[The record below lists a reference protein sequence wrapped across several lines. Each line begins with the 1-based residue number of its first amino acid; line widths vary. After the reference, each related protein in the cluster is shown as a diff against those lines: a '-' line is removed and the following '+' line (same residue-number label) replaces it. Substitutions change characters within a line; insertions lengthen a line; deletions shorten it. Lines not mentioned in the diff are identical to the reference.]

1 MGVHFD
7 SHGRRR
13 VAAAIV
19 AVAVAVALVL
29 AYTIVSTRKATDE
42 VIANVSEVY
51 LGELSK
57 QLVFHFDTGVEN
69 KFSQL
74 ETVASGLELA
84 APDSREQM
92 AGYLRT
98 QAGNDDYAFLA
109 VRTSSGELVSADGDV
124 RACDDDDGELPAY
137 RDAQGRRVVLYDD
150 MIVLVDDVEP
160 FRCGDDTIVAAVC
173 GFASLGVGD
182 RLNLTLFDGFSRSI
196 MIDRNGDCV
205 VSDRNSGL
213 NPGESLFSLID
224 ERGSFVGGSA
234 EEERIRSVLA
244 RGDTVNVP
252 IVFDGRSEYLYFY
265 PLGHAE
271 WYLCTV
277 MPYSVI
283 EGDIGDLSGTIAANA
298 AIVGVAVLLFVLL
311 VFLIYYRMARR
322 NTRLLAEEKDR
333 AERAFAEAQQA
344 SLAKTE
350 FLSRMS
356 HEIRTPMN
364 GIMGMTAIAL
374 ESIGDDGKVRTCL
387 EKVTLSSEHLLSLIN
402 DILDMSKIE
411 SGKVEIKK
419 EPFDLSTFI
428 GSLAAVFR
436 AQASERGVAF
446 AAVVEGDVPGHVVGD
461 PLRLNQVIYNLMGNA
476 FKFTP
481 EGGSVTLRIERLA
494 DAGDGCIWLRFAVD
508 DTGCGIEP
516 EHLDKIFASFEQGG
530 SSVARKHGGTGLGL
544 AITKRF
550 VELMGGRIRVASV
563 VGHGS
568 SFAVDVPL
576 GRATGEP
583 SVVEEPD
590 AEEAA
595 VPVGIQP
602 EAHDFAGAHILVAE
616 DNALNQEIAVELM
629 TMAGASVET
638 ASTGREAVEA
648 FAASDVGH
656 FDLVLMDV
664 QMPELDGYGA
674 ARAIR
679 AMDRPDA
686 STVVILAMTANAFTE
701 DEERSAESG
710 MDGHLSKPL
719 DIRRVYATID
729 GFLEKRRNGR

>member
-1 MGVHFD
+1 MSVHFG

-13 VAAAIV
+13 AAVAVV
-19 AVAVAVALVL
+19 AVAVAVALLL
-29 AYTIVSTRKATDE
+29 AYTIISTRKATDD

-74 ETVASGLELA
+74 ETVASGLEMA
-84 APDSREQM
+84 APESREQTVD
-92 AGYLRT
+92 YLQA

-109 VRTSSGELVSADGDV
+109 VRTASGEFVSADGEV
-124 RACDDDDGELPAY
+124 RPCDGDGGELPAY
-137 RDAQGRRVVLYDD
+137 YDAQGRRVVLYDD
-150 MIVLVDDVEP
+150 KIVLVDDIEP
-160 FRCGDDTIVAAVC
+160 LRCGDDTIVAAVC
-173 GFASLGVGD
+173 GFSSLGVGD

-196 MIDRNGDCV
+196 MIDRDGMCV

-213 NPGESLFSLID
+213 DSGESLFALID
-224 ERGSFVGGSA
+224 ERGSFVGGSS

-244 RGDTVNVP
+244 SGGTVNVP

-298 AIVGVAVLLFVLL
+298 AIVGAAVLLFVLL
-311 VFLIYYRMARR
+311 VFLLYYRMARR

-411 SGKVEIKK
+411 SGKVEIKN

-436 AQASERGVAF
+436 TQASERNVAF
-446 AAVVEGDVPGHVVGD
+446 DTVVEGEVPGHVVGD
-461 PLRLNQVIYNLMGNA
+461 PLRLNQVVYNLMGNA

-494 DAGDGCIWLRFAVD
+494 DAEDGCVLAAVRGRRHGLRHRARAPGQDLRLVRAGRRLRGAQARGHGAGAGHHEALRGAYGRAHPRGQRRGPRLVVRGGRAPRPRD
-508 DTGCGIEP
+508 GGACRRRRAGGRGGRRARRPPSGRARLRGRAHPRGRGQRPEP
-516 EHLDKIFASFEQGG
+516 GDSRGAHD
-530 SSVARKHGGTGLGL
+530 HGGRERRDGLHGPRGGGGVRGL
-544 AITKRF
+544 RRGPFRPRAH
-550 VELMGGRIRVASV
+550 GRADARAGRLRCGARHP
-563 VGHGS
+563 GHGPPGRLHRGHS
-568 SFAVDVPL
+568 GHDGQRLHRRRGAQRGERDGRPL
-576 GRATGEP
+576 EQAP
-583 SVVEEPD
+583 
-590 AEEAA
+590 
-595 VPVGIQP
+595 
-602 EAHDFAGAHILVAE
+602 
-616 DNALNQEIAVELM
+616 
-629 TMAGASVET
+629 
-638 ASTGREAVEA
+638 
-648 FAASDVGH
+648 
-656 FDLVLMDV
+656 
-664 QMPELDGYGA
+664 
-674 ARAIR
+674 
-679 AMDRPDA
+679 
-686 STVVILAMTANAFTE
+686 
-701 DEERSAESG
+701 
-710 MDGHLSKPL
+710 
-719 DIRRVYATID
+719 
-729 GFLEKRRNGR
+729 

>member
-350 FLSRMS
+350 FLSR
-356 HEIRTPMN
+356 T
-364 GIMGMTAIAL
+364 
-374 ESIGDDGKVRTCL
+374 
-387 EKVTLSSEHLLSLIN
+387 
-402 DILDMSKIE
+402 
-411 SGKVEIKK
+411 
-419 EPFDLSTFI
+419 
-428 GSLAAVFR
+428 
-436 AQASERGVAF
+436 
-446 AAVVEGDVPGHVVGD
+446 
-461 PLRLNQVIYNLMGNA
+461 
-476 FKFTP
+476 
-481 EGGSVTLRIERLA
+481 
-494 DAGDGCIWLRFAVD
+494 RFA
-508 DTGCGIEP
+508 
-516 EHLDKIFASFEQGG
+516 
-530 SSVARKHGGTGLGL
+530 
-544 AITKRF
+544 
-550 VELMGGRIRVASV
+550 
-563 VGHGS
+563 
-568 SFAVDVPL
+568 
-576 GRATGEP
+576 
-583 SVVEEPD
+583 
-590 AEEAA
+590 
-595 VPVGIQP
+595 
-602 EAHDFAGAHILVAE
+602 
-616 DNALNQEIAVELM
+616 
-629 TMAGASVET
+629 
-638 ASTGREAVEA
+638 
-648 FAASDVGH
+648 
-656 FDLVLMDV
+656 
-664 QMPELDGYGA
+664 
-674 ARAIR
+674 
-679 AMDRPDA
+679 RP
-686 STVVILAMTANAFTE
+686 
-701 DEERSAESG
+701 
-710 MDGHLSKPL
+710 
-719 DIRRVYATID
+719 
-729 GFLEKRRNGR
+729 

>member
-1 MGVHFD
+1 
-7 SHGRRR
+7 
-13 VAAAIV
+13 
-19 AVAVAVALVL
+19 
-29 AYTIVSTRKATDE
+29 
-42 VIANVSEVY
+42 
-51 LGELSK
+51 
-57 QLVFHFDTGVEN
+57 
-69 KFSQL
+69 
-74 ETVASGLELA
+74 
-84 APDSREQM
+84 
-92 AGYLRT
+92 
-98 QAGNDDYAFLA
+98 
-109 VRTSSGELVSADGDV
+109 
-124 RACDDDDGELPAY
+124 
-137 RDAQGRRVVLYDD
+137 
-150 MIVLVDDVEP
+150 
-160 FRCGDDTIVAAVC
+160 
-173 GFASLGVGD
+173 
-182 RLNLTLFDGFSRSI
+182 

-590 AEEAA
+590 AEEGA

>member
-1 MGVHFD
+1 MSVHFG

-13 VAAAIV
+13 AAVAVV
-19 AVAVAVALVL
+19 AVAVAVALLL
-29 AYTIVSTRKATDE
+29 AYTIISTRKATDD

-57 QLVFHFDTGVEN
+57 QLVFHFDTGVES

-74 ETVASGLELA
+74 ETVASGLEMA
-84 APDSREQM
+84 APESREQTVD
-92 AGYLRT
+92 YLQA

-109 VRTSSGELVSADGDV
+109 VRTASGEFVSADGEV
-124 RACDDDDGELPAY
+124 RPCDGDGGELPAY
-137 RDAQGRRVVLYDD
+137 YDAQGRRVVLYDD
-150 MIVLVDDVEP
+150 KIVLVDDIEP
-160 FRCGDDTIVAAVC
+160 LRCGDDTIVAAVC
-173 GFASLGVGD
+173 GFSSLGVGD

-196 MIDRNGDCV
+196 MIDRDGMCV

-213 NPGESLFSLID
+213 DSGESLFALID
-224 ERGSFVGGSA
+224 ERGSFVGGSS

-244 RGDTVNVP
+244 SGGTVNVP

-298 AIVGVAVLLFVLL
+298 AIVGAAVLLFVLL
-311 VFLIYYRMARR
+311 VFLLYYRMARR

-411 SGKVEIKK
+411 SGKVEIKN

-436 AQASERGVAF
+436 TQASERNVAF
-446 AAVVEGDVPGHVVGD
+446 DTVVEGEVPGHVVGD
-461 PLRLNQVIYNLMGNA
+461 PLRLNQVVYNLMGNA

-494 DAGDGCIWLRFAVD
+494 DAEDGCVWLRFAVD

-516 EHLDKIFASFEQGG
+516 EHLDKIFASFEQGDA
-530 SSVARKHGGTGLGL
+530 SVARKHGGTGLGL

-568 SFAVDVPL
+568 SFAVDVPPRPRDGGACRRRRAGGRGGRRARRPPS
-576 GRATGEP
+576 GRARLRGRAHPRGRGQRPEP
-583 SVVEEPD
+583 GDSR
-590 AEEAA
+590 
-595 VPVGIQP
+595 G
-602 EAHDFAGAHILVAE
+602 AHDHG
-616 DNALNQEIAVELM
+616 
-629 TMAGASVET
+629 
-638 ASTGREAVEA
+638 GRERR
-648 FAASDVGH
+648 
-656 FDLVLMDV
+656 
-664 QMPELDGYGA
+664 DGLHGPRGGGGVRGLRRGPFRPRA
-674 ARAIR
+674 HGRADARAGR
-679 AMDRPDA
+679 LRCGARHPGHGPPGRLHRGHSGHDGQRLHRRRGAQRGERDGRP
-686 STVVILAMTANAFTE
+686 
-701 DEERSAESG
+701 
-710 MDGHLSKPL
+710 
-719 DIRRVYATID
+719 
-729 GFLEKRRNGR
+729 LEQAP

>member
-1 MGVHFD
+1 MSVHFG

-13 VAAAIV
+13 AAVAVV
-19 AVAVAVALVL
+19 AVAVAVALLL
-29 AYTIVSTRKATDE
+29 AYTIISTRKATDD

-74 ETVASGLELA
+74 ETVASGLEMA
-84 APDSREQM
+84 APESREQTVD
-92 AGYLRT
+92 YLQA

-109 VRTSSGELVSADGDV
+109 VRTASGEFVSADGEV
-124 RACDDDDGELPAY
+124 RPCDGDGGELPAY
-137 RDAQGRRVVLYDD
+137 YDAQGRRVVLYDD
-150 MIVLVDDVEP
+150 KIVLVDDIEP
-160 FRCGDDTIVAAVC
+160 LRCGDDTIVAAVC
-173 GFASLGVGD
+173 GFSSLGVGD

-196 MIDRNGDCV
+196 MIDRDGMCV

-213 NPGESLFSLID
+213 DSGESLFALID
-224 ERGSFVGGSA
+224 ERGSFVGGSS

-244 RGDTVNVP
+244 SGGTVNVP

-298 AIVGVAVLLFVLL
+298 AIVGAAVLLFVLL
-311 VFLIYYRMARR
+311 VFLLYYRMARR

-411 SGKVEIKK
+411 SGKVEIKN

-436 AQASERGVAF
+436 TQASERNVAF
-446 AAVVEGDVPGHVVGD
+446 DTVVEGEVPGHVVGD
-461 PLRLNQVIYNLMGNA
+461 PLRLNQVVYNLMGNA

-494 DAGDGCIWLRFAVD
+494 DGCVWLRFAVD

-516 EHLDKIFASFEQGG
+516 EHLDKIFASFEQGDA
-530 SSVARKHGGTGLGL
+530 SVARKHGGTGLGL

-583 SVVEEPD
+583 TVVDEPE

-595 VPVGIQP
+595 APVALHP
-602 EAHDFAGAHILVAE
+602 DAHDFAGAHILVAE

-686 STVVILAMTANAFTE
+686 STVAILAMTANAFTE

>member
-1 MGVHFD
+1 M
-7 SHGRRR
+7 
-13 VAAAIV
+13 
-19 AVAVAVALVL
+19 
-29 AYTIVSTRKATDE
+29 
-42 VIANVSEVY
+42 
-51 LGELSK
+51 
-57 QLVFHFDTGVEN
+57 
-69 KFSQL
+69 
-74 ETVASGLELA
+74 
-84 APDSREQM
+84 
-92 AGYLRT
+92 
-98 QAGNDDYAFLA
+98 
-109 VRTSSGELVSADGDV
+109 
-124 RACDDDDGELPAY
+124 
-137 RDAQGRRVVLYDD
+137 
-150 MIVLVDDVEP
+150 
-160 FRCGDDTIVAAVC
+160 
-173 GFASLGVGD
+173 GD

-411 SGKVEIKK
+411 SGKVEIKN

-436 AQASERGVAF
+436 TQASERNVAF
-446 AAVVEGDVPGHVVGD
+446 DTVVEGEVPGHVVGD
-461 PLRLNQVIYNLMGNA
+461 PLRLNQVVYNLMGNA

-494 DAGDGCIWLRFAVD
+494 DAEDGCVWLRFAVD

-516 EHLDKIFASFEQGG
+516 EHLDKIFASFEQGDA
-530 SSVARKHGGTGLGL
+530 SVARKHGGTGLGL

-583 SVVEEPD
+583 AVVDEPE

-595 VPVGIQP
+595 APVALHP
-602 EAHDFAGAHILVAE
+602 DAHDFAGAHILVAE

-648 FAASDVGH
+648 FAASDAGH

-686 STVVILAMTANAFTE
+686 STVAILAMTANAFTE

>member
-1 MGVHFD
+1 
-7 SHGRRR
+7 
-13 VAAAIV
+13 
-19 AVAVAVALVL
+19 
-29 AYTIVSTRKATDE
+29 
-42 VIANVSEVY
+42 
-51 LGELSK
+51 
-57 QLVFHFDTGVEN
+57 
-69 KFSQL
+69 
-74 ETVASGLELA
+74 
-84 APDSREQM
+84 
-92 AGYLRT
+92 
-98 QAGNDDYAFLA
+98 
-109 VRTSSGELVSADGDV
+109 
-124 RACDDDDGELPAY
+124 
-137 RDAQGRRVVLYDD
+137 
-150 MIVLVDDVEP
+150 
-160 FRCGDDTIVAAVC
+160 
-173 GFASLGVGD
+173 
-182 RLNLTLFDGFSRSI
+182 
-196 MIDRNGDCV
+196 
-205 VSDRNSGL
+205 
-213 NPGESLFSLID
+213 
-224 ERGSFVGGSA
+224 
-234 EEERIRSVLA
+234 
-244 RGDTVNVP
+244 
-252 IVFDGRSEYLYFY
+252 
-265 PLGHAE
+265 
-271 WYLCTV
+271 
-277 MPYSVI
+277 
-283 EGDIGDLSGTIAANA
+283 
-298 AIVGVAVLLFVLL
+298 
-311 VFLIYYRMARR
+311 
-322 NTRLLAEEKDR
+322 
-333 AERAFAEAQQA
+333 
-344 SLAKTE
+344 
-350 FLSRMS
+350 MS
-356 HEIRTPMN
+356 HEIRTPIN

-411 SGKVEIKK
+411 SGKVEIKN

-436 AQASERGVAF
+436 TQASERNVAF
-446 AAVVEGDVPGHVVGD
+446 DTVVEGEVPGHVVGD
-461 PLRLNQVIYNLMGNA
+461 PLRLNQVVYNLMGNA

-494 DAGDGCIWLRFAVD
+494 DAEDGCVWLRFAVD

-516 EHLDKIFASFEQGG
+516 EHLDKIFASFEQGDA
-530 SSVARKHGGTGLGL
+530 SVARKHGGTGLGL

-583 SVVEEPD
+583 AVVDEPE

-595 VPVGIQP
+595 APVALHP
-602 EAHDFAGAHILVAE
+602 DAHDFAGAHILVAE

-648 FAASDVGH
+648 FAASDAGH

-686 STVVILAMTANAFTE
+686 STVAILAMTANAFTE

>member
-1 MGVHFD
+1 MGEAFSMGVHFD

-124 RACDDDDGELPAY
+124 CACDDDGELPAY

-387 EKVTLSSEHLLSLIN
+387 EKVTLSSEHLL
-402 DILDMSKIE
+402 
-411 SGKVEIKK
+411 
-419 EPFDLSTFI
+419 
-428 GSLAAVFR
+428 
-436 AQASERGVAF
+436 
-446 AAVVEGDVPGHVVGD
+446 
-461 PLRLNQVIYNLMGNA
+461 
-476 FKFTP
+476 
-481 EGGSVTLRIERLA
+481 
-494 DAGDGCIWLRFAVD
+494 
-508 DTGCGIEP
+508 
-516 EHLDKIFASFEQGG
+516 
-530 SSVARKHGGTGLGL
+530 
-544 AITKRF
+544 
-550 VELMGGRIRVASV
+550 
-563 VGHGS
+563 
-568 SFAVDVPL
+568 
-576 GRATGEP
+576 
-583 SVVEEPD
+583 
-590 AEEAA
+590 
-595 VPVGIQP
+595 
-602 EAHDFAGAHILVAE
+602 
-616 DNALNQEIAVELM
+616 
-629 TMAGASVET
+629 
-638 ASTGREAVEA
+638 
-648 FAASDVGH
+648 
-656 FDLVLMDV
+656 
-664 QMPELDGYGA
+664 
-674 ARAIR
+674 
-679 AMDRPDA
+679 
-686 STVVILAMTANAFTE
+686 
-701 DEERSAESG
+701 
-710 MDGHLSKPL
+710 
-719 DIRRVYATID
+719 
-729 GFLEKRRNGR
+729 

>member
-1 MGVHFD
+1 
-7 SHGRRR
+7 
-13 VAAAIV
+13 
-19 AVAVAVALVL
+19 
-29 AYTIVSTRKATDE
+29 
-42 VIANVSEVY
+42 
-51 LGELSK
+51 
-57 QLVFHFDTGVEN
+57 
-69 KFSQL
+69 
-74 ETVASGLELA
+74 
-84 APDSREQM
+84 
-92 AGYLRT
+92 
-98 QAGNDDYAFLA
+98 
-109 VRTSSGELVSADGDV
+109 
-124 RACDDDDGELPAY
+124 
-137 RDAQGRRVVLYDD
+137 
-150 MIVLVDDVEP
+150 
-160 FRCGDDTIVAAVC
+160 
-173 GFASLGVGD
+173 
-182 RLNLTLFDGFSRSI
+182 
-196 MIDRNGDCV
+196 
-205 VSDRNSGL
+205 
-213 NPGESLFSLID
+213 
-224 ERGSFVGGSA
+224 
-234 EEERIRSVLA
+234 
-244 RGDTVNVP
+244 
-252 IVFDGRSEYLYFY
+252 
-265 PLGHAE
+265 
-271 WYLCTV
+271 
-277 MPYSVI
+277 
-283 EGDIGDLSGTIAANA
+283 
-298 AIVGVAVLLFVLL
+298 
-311 VFLIYYRMARR
+311 MARR

-436 AQASERGVAF
+436 AQASERDVAF

-590 AEEAA
+590 AEEGA

>member
-1 MGVHFD
+1 MNVHFG
-7 SHGRRR
+7 SRERRR

-19 AVAVAVALVL
+19 AVAAIVALL
-29 AYTIVSTRKATDE
+29 LSYTILSTRKATDD

-57 QLVFHFDTGVEN
+57 QMVFHFNTGVEN

-74 ETVASGLELA
+74 DTVASGLAAVAPLGRQQAVDYLA
-84 APDSREQM
+84 VQTA
-92 AGYLRT
+92 
-98 QAGNDDYAFLA
+98 NDDYAFLA
-109 VRTSSGELVSADGDV
+109 VQTASGDFVASDGTVHPFDEDA
-124 RACDDDDGELPAY
+124 RELPAY
-137 RDAQGRRVVLYDD
+137 LDAQGRKVVLYDD
-150 MIVLVDDVEP
+150 MIVLVEQVEP
-160 FRCGDDTIVAAVC
+160 MRCGDDTVVATVC
-173 GFASLGVGD
+173 GFNAMGVGD
-182 RLNLTLFDGFSRSI
+182 RLNLTLFDGFSRTI
-196 MIDRNGDCV
+196 MIDRDGDCV
-205 VSDRNSGL
+205 VSDRSSGL
-213 NPGESLFSLID
+213 EPGDSLFALIAR
-224 ERGSFVGGSA
+224 RGSFASDRD
-234 EEERIRSVLA
+234 EEEIREALA
-244 RGDTVNVP
+244 RGDTINVP

-265 PLGHAE
+265 PLNHAD

-283 EGDIGDLSGTIAANA
+283 EGDIGDLSGTITANA
-298 AIVGVAVLLFVLL
+298 ALVGGAVLLFVLL
-311 VFLIYYRMARR
+311 VFLIYYRLARR
-322 NTRLLAEEKDR
+322 STRLLAEEKDR
-333 AERAFAEAQQA
+333 AERAFADAQQA

-374 ESIGDDGKVRTCL
+374 ESIGDDVKVRTCL

-411 SGKVEIKK
+411 SGKVEIKN

-436 AQASERGVAF
+436 TQASERNVAF
-446 AAVVEGDVPGHVVGD
+446 ETVVEGDVPGHVVGD

-494 DAGDGCIWLRFAVD
+494 GGADDGIWLRFAVED
-508 DTGCGIEP
+508 SGCGIEP
-516 EHLDKIFASFEQGG
+516 EYLDKIFTSFEQGDA
-530 SSVARKHGGTGLGL
+530 SVARKHGGTGLGL

-563 VGHGS
+563 AGHGS

-583 SVVEEPD
+583 SAVEEPD

-595 VPVGIQP
+595 APVALHP
-602 EAHDFAGAHILVAE
+602 DAHDFAGAHILVAE

-729 GFLEKRRNGR
+729 GFLEKRRDGR

>member
-1 MGVHFD
+1 MSVHFG

-13 VAAAIV
+13 AAVAVV
-19 AVAVAVALVL
+19 AVAVAVALLL
-29 AYTIVSTRKATDE
+29 AYTIISTRKATDD

-74 ETVASGLELA
+74 ETVASGLEMA
-84 APDSREQM
+84 APESREQTVD
-92 AGYLRT
+92 YLQA

-109 VRTSSGELVSADGDV
+109 VRTASGEFVSADGEV
-124 RACDDDDGELPAY
+124 RPCDGDGGELPAY
-137 RDAQGRRVVLYDD
+137 YDAQGRRVVLYDD
-150 MIVLVDDVEP
+150 KIVLVDDIEP
-160 FRCGDDTIVAAVC
+160 LRCGDDTIVAAVC
-173 GFASLGVGD
+173 GFSSLGVGD

-196 MIDRNGDCV
+196 MIDRDGMCV

-213 NPGESLFSLID
+213 DSGESLFALID
-224 ERGSFVGGSA
+224 ERGSFVGGSS

-244 RGDTVNVP
+244 SGGTVNVP

-298 AIVGVAVLLFVLL
+298 AIVGAAVLLFVLL
-311 VFLIYYRMARR
+311 VFLLYYRMARR

-411 SGKVEIKK
+411 SGKVEIKN

-436 AQASERGVAF
+436 TQASERNVAF
-446 AAVVEGDVPGHVVGD
+446 DTVVEGEVPGHVVGD
-461 PLRLNQVIYNLMGNA
+461 PLRLNQVVYNLMGNA

-494 DAGDGCIWLRFAVD
+494 DAEDGCVWLRFAVD

-516 EHLDKIFASFEQGG
+516 EHLDKIFASFEQGDA
-530 SSVARKHGGTGLGL
+530 SVARKHGGTGL

-583 SVVEEPD
+583 AVVDEPE

-595 VPVGIQP
+595 APVALHP
-602 EAHDFAGAHILVAE
+602 DAHDFAGAHILVAE

-648 FAASDVGH
+648 FAASDAGH

-686 STVVILAMTANAFTE
+686 STVAILAMTANAFTE